1 MQILRVFIKNKQSKM
16 KKIIVQAFAVFIVSM
31 STLYAQVPD
40 TWKVNPS
47 DYNNSMVITAVLNM
61 ESLESR
67 NPGDVV
73 AAFIGNEV
81 RGVASPVTYL
91 QSKDRYV
98 ASVIVYSNDQSG
110 LITFKLYDKT
120 KNTVSNSVT
129 LPVTFIADGK
139 VGTFDN
145 PLVIKDNTI
154 PTELTLSNSSVNENK
169 PVSILIGTLSVTDG
183 DQTDTH
189 TLAFLDG
196 TGFEDNA
203 FFEIKN
209 DALYTKS
216 IFDFETKST
225 YTIRIQAEDN
235 KKGKVVKT
243 FQIGVVYD
251 SLSALSYNNLVT
263 PNGDGHNDVLV
274 IDNLDLYKEYNV
286 SIYNVRGQLVYSAA
300 KYQNDWRGEGLPD
313 GEYYLYFESKSQDD
327 KEFVYKEVLRLVHNN

>member
-1 MQILRVFIKNKQSKM
+1 VFIKNKQSKM
-16 KKIIVQAFAVFIVSM
+16 KKIIVQVFAIFIVSM

-73 AAFIGNEV
+73 VAFVGNEV

-145 PLVIKDNTI
+145 PLVIKDNNI
-154 PTELTLSNSSVNENK
+154 PTELTLSNSSVKEDK
-169 PVSILIGTLSVTDG
+169 PASTLIGALSITDA

-189 TLAFLDG
+189 TLSLLG
-196 TGFEDNA
+196 GSGFEDNA

-209 DALYTKS
+209 GALYTKS
-216 IFDFETKST
+216 TFDFEAKST
-225 YTIRIQAEDN
+225 YTIRVQAEDN
-235 KKGKVVKT
+235 KKGKIVKT
-243 FQIGVVYD
+243 FQIGVIYD
-251 SLSALSYNNLVT
+251 NLQTLAYNNLIT
-263 PNGDGHNDVLV
+263 PNEDGHNDVLML
-274 IDNLDLYKEYNV
+274 DNLDLYKEYNL
-286 SIYNVRGQLVYSAA
+286 SIYNVRGQLVYSAV

-313 GEYYLYFESKSQDD
+313 GEYYLYFAGKSQDG
-327 KEFVYKEVLRLVHNN
+327 KEFVYKQVLRLVYNN